1 MHFFI
6 QSGHLFRTVLIY
18 PAPDKRSNKKR
29 LLNST
34 EASVNIANNTII
46 KKVTTNK
53 HSKNREASPLFNS
66 FIRYSNPKGSKQKY
80 PVNNNPLKIVRI
92 CFAFSNTRPNFSK
105 ALPNVLP
112 FNKGI
117 KLKYMAKNSE
127 NGSDVLDMIYGI

>member
-6 QSGHLFRTVLIY
+6 QSGHLSWTVLIY

-34 EASVNIANNTII
+34 DTIVNITNSTII

-53 HSKNREASPLFNS
+53 HNKNREASPLFNS
-66 FIRYSNPKGSKQKY
+66 FMRYSNPEGSKQKY
-80 PVNNNPLKIVRI
+80 PVYNNPLKTVRI
-92 CFAFSNTRPNFSK
+92 RFAFSNIRPNFSK

-112 FNKGI
+112 LNKGI

-127 NGSDVLDMIYGI
+127 NGSDVLDIIYGI